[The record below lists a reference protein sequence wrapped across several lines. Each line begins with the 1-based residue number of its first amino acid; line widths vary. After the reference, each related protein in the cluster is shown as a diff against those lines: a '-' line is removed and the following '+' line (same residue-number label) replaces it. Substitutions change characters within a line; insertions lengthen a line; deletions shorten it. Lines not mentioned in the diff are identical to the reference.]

1 LNRIKKNDYLKIIST
16 FLLTIFLISCHS
28 QATDYYIDS
37 QNGRDSNDGRN
48 PTNPWKSLAK
58 INSTHFKAGDRILL
72 KAGEIWH
79 EKLLLVSSGT
89 PENPLILTS
98 YGNGA
103 KPVIASWDT
112 IEGWAKRRKWS
123 NQSQNLWYI
132 SCPQNPKR
140 IWLSDKEFKRSK
152 DLAGIDSTARW
163 FFNETDHRLYIY
175 SNDNPALFYS
185 NITSAAVRDAA
196 SIGRGVSDVIIRDLS
211 FQGGGLYSLHLND
224 CQRIQ
229 IENCEIGTNSG
240 KYGIL
245 ASQSDH
251 GVIRN
256 CLIDSGLR
264 LKYDFEYYAVEDGL
278 KLYNGC
284 NYWKIFNN
292 RIQDWGHSG
301 IQIQSREQKFPT
313 SHNEIYQNTISAENV
328 AYCRGFEVAGPDG
341 GCQYNKIYRNYI
353 TETSVRN
360 QILGDHNSIYYNIIH
375 TLRNVP
381 YRNDGTAQAFS
392 FSNHEGNACHHNQL
406 FNNIIY
412 DSDEPAIMMRSH
424 EQSPISDNQIINN
437 IIFESGGNSKDITEG
452 SGLVVEADQKI
463 FRNTFQH
470 NNFFNA
476 KQSAIIFYRG
486 KDMTVSQFN
495 QQNGTNDDSVGQN
508 LQSDPLFIDTD
519 KNDFKLRAGSLCI
532 DAGQNVH
539 LSVDFEGNPVP
550 QGKGVDMGAFEFSGK

>member
-1 LNRIKKNDYLKIIST
+1 LNRIKKNDYLKFIST
-16 FLLTIFLISCHS
+16 CLLIIILISCHS

-37 QNGRDSNDGRN
+37 QNGRDGNDGRN

-58 INSTHFKAGDRILL
+58 INSTRFKAGDRILL

-89 PENPLILTS
+89 PENPIIFTS

-103 KPVIASWDT
+103 KPVIAAWDT
-112 IEGWAKRRKWS
+112 ITGWSRPRNWS

-140 IWLSDKEFKRSK
+140 IWLSDNEFKRSK
-152 DLAGIDSTARW
+152 DLAGVDSTARW
-163 FFNETDHRLYIY
+163 FFNETDHQLYIY
-175 SNDNPALFYS
+175 SNDNPALHYS
-185 NITSAAVRDAA
+185 KVMAAAVRDAA

-224 CQRIQ
+224 CQQIQ

-245 ASQSDH
+245 VSQSNH

-278 KLYNGC
+278 KLYSGC

-301 IQIQSREQKFPT
+301 IQIQSQERKFPT
-313 SHNEIYQNTISAENV
+313 SHNEIFQNTISAKNV

-341 GCQYNKIYRNYI
+341 SCQYNKIYRNYI
-353 TETSVRN
+353 AETSVRN

-381 YRNDGTAQAFS
+381 YRTDGTAQAFS
-392 FSNHEGNACHHNQL
+392 FSNHEGNTCHHNQL
-406 FNNIIY
+406 FNNVIY
-412 DSDEPAIMMRSH
+412 DSDEPAIILRSH
-424 EQSPISDNQIINN
+424 DGSLISYNQIINN
-437 IIFESGGNSKDITEG
+437 IICDCGRKLKDM
-452 SGLVVEADQKI
+452 SAKLGLLVEDNQKI
-463 FRNTFQH
+463 AKNTFQN
-470 NNFFNA
+470 NNFFNSRE
-476 KQSAIIFYRG
+476 KDIISYRG
-486 KDMTVSQFN
+486 KVIAAAQFN
-495 QQNGTNDDSVGQN
+495 QQTGNAGDLVGQN
-508 LQSDPLFIDTD
+508 LQHDPLFIDLSNYNFEL
-519 KNDFKLRAGSLCI
+519 KVGSPCI
-532 DAGQNVH
+532 DAGQDVH
-539 LSVDFEGNPVP
+539 LSEDFNRKPVP
-550 QGKGVDMGAFEFSGK
+550 QGKGVDMGAYEFSEK